1 MKKRIIIIISLIIAV
16 IVGGVIG
23 FGIYKALNKSSLPEE
38 DNQTVIKDDAIDRAV
53 ASLNAVNDVIYDEEN
68 LSIKGNYNPNDF
80 FVCYKYNKDDTNEYI
95 KKIKDI
101 YVSIENTGGLIE
113 IEKTKDGEDALYVCR
128 PKNCE
133 VTDIGEYKIIEEDG
147 KKSILVGEV
156 KYGIQEQNGV
166 WKFNNPIVYC
176 KQ

>member
-1 MKKRIIIIISLIIAV
+1 MKKNLIIISLIIGAI
-16 IVGGVIG
+16 IVGSVVG
-23 FGIYKALNKSSLPEE
+23 FGIYKALNKSPLTEE

-53 ASLNAVNDVIYDEEN
+53 ASLNAVNDVIYNEEN
-68 LSIKGNYNPNDF
+68 LSIKGNRNPNDF
-80 FVCYKYNKDDTNEYI
+80 FVCYKYNKEDASEYV

-101 YVSIENTGGLIE
+101 YVSIEDNGGLIE
-113 IEKTKDGEDALYVCR
+113 IEKAKDGKDALYVCR

-147 KKSILVGEV
+147 EKSILVGEV